1 VGHIRDFAGCADAEC
16 ATATDDHE
24 IDNQAPLRD
33 PAPGDAGLF
42 QFDQSGPGVIVSTI
56 RASDLDHCGISL
68 VHFRVLDGSAVA
80 RLLLC
85 YFETLTQESCSS
97 IRSLAI

>member
-1 VGHIRDFAGCADAEC
+1 VGHIRDFAGCADAER
-16 ATATDDHE
+16 AIATDDHE

-56 RASDLDHCGISL
+56 RASDFDGTNDVSNYRLDCLFG
-68 VHFRVLDGSAVA
+68 VKTLDERLATRLSGSP
-80 RLLLC
+80 
-85 YFETLTQESCSS
+85 
-97 IRSLAI
+97 